1 VRPAGG
7 HGKRQVRFKDS
18 AMNRKLLL
26 LAAIA
31 ITTPLAPAAAWF
43 HAGGWS
49 GSGDRSSWSAHSWR
63 GGTAAGG
70 GGVGSAAA
78 AAAPP
83 AAAAARGTPPAIAAA
98 RRAAAAARGR
108 RQAPTAITITAVRTT
123 ITAATTAP
131 TTRRLWSIPTAPVAT
146 IAAAGTPAARSRPA
160 WRAGT

>member
-1 VRPAGG
+1 MPAAG
-7 HGKRQVRFKDS
+7 
-18 AMNRKLLL
+18 AA
-26 LAAIA
+26 AAIA
-31 ITTPLAPAAAWF
+31 HRGRRIVGVAAPRRATTARGARPAP
-43 HAGGWS
+43 
-49 GSGDRSSWSAHSWR
+49 
-63 GGTAAGG
+63 
-70 GGVGSAAA
+70 